1 MKGGIFAV
9 DKSAKMTYA
18 MIEVA
23 IDKGIR
29 DIKDNTHRGI
39 RNLIDLGSHLSQG
52 RFHQDFFRIT
62 QQMLANENSPLY
74 ELTRKIVR
82 HVDHQLL
89 KTTAAKL
96 GYTCLSYGA
105 QQIRDFEKKNGYNIP
120 WTIVF
125 DFRGVS
131 DKRLSQTE
139 VSEVLKQ
146 GEAIGIYCGMFF
158 VNNNQQH
165 LADLLQG
172 LAAHKEGAYFIFA
185 EPEAI
190 NSDIAK
196 KTVENK
202 NVVFVLHLPT
212 PDHQSYNKAAAVL
225 FENKCL
231 FGTYS
236 EYDDDNLAYLT
247 SDSCLT
253 YIKEANS
260 VCFFM
265 VRKNLQKPE
274 NLKLISDFIKTAKT
288 AARYPLIIF
297 DFYTEL
303 AHVDRTISVE
313 DCFIAILGDGRLAVK
328 NMDSVQPHINIRTQ
342 SFQSIL
348 ERTMPRISY

>member
-1 MKGGIFAV
+1 V

-29 DIKDNTHRGI
+29 DIQDNTHRGI

-74 ELTRKIVR
+74 ELTRKIVS

-89 KTTAAKL
+89 KNTAAKL
-96 GYTCLSYGA
+96 GYTCLTYGA
-105 QQIRDFEKKNGYNIP
+105 QQIRDHERRNGYNVP

-125 DFRGVS
+125 DFRRVC
-131 DKRLSQTE
+131 DNRLSQAE

-158 VNNNQQH
+158 INNNQQN
-165 LADLLQG
+165 LADLLEG
-172 LAAHKEGAYFIFA
+172 LAVHKEGTYFIFA

-190 NSDIAK
+190 NPDIAK
-196 KTVENK
+196 KIVENQ
-202 NVVFVLHLPT
+202 NVVLILHLAT
-212 PDHQSYNKAAAVL
+212 PGKQSYSKAAAVL
-225 FENKCL
+225 FDNKCL

-253 YIKEANS
+253 SIKEANS

-274 NLKLISDFIKTAKT
+274 NHKLMSKFIKTAKT

-313 DCFIAILGDGRLAVK
+313 ECFIAILGDGRLAVK